1 MWVNVGAEA
10 ALLKRRQATTVLPDK
25 DGKLPTLDQ
34 RCQDLSKYGRPP
46 CPACVVVC
54 VCVWRLTLRVLRAA
68 RAIELAK
75 EPAVR
80 LSGGITGEEL
90 AVWEMDLEIAII
102 QSRIY
107 ESIKQNT
114 SGAVPEAER
123 ATHVQELGSTLQSLK
138 TLYTKYAR
146 DYDLHAESI
155 AILNLRRLPV
165 RTRDAWMG
173 AALPLTPRAC
183 RRLLCRA
190 TCPGWSSTGKP
201 SSSRS

>member
-1 MWVNVGAEA
+1 MCG
-10 ALLKRRQATTVLPDK
+10 
-25 DGKLPTLDQ
+25 
-34 RCQDLSKYGRPP
+34 C
-46 CPACVVVC
+46 VC

-114 SGAVPEAER
+114 
-123 ATHVQELGSTLQSLK
+123 
-138 TLYTKYAR
+138 
-146 DYDLHAESI
+146 
-155 AILNLRRLPV
+155 
-165 RTRDAWMG
+165 
-173 AALPLTPRAC
+173 
-183 RRLLCRA
+183 
-190 TCPGWSSTGKP
+190 
-201 SSSRS
+201 

>member
-1 MWVNVGAEA
+1 M
-10 ALLKRRQATTVLPDK
+10 
-25 DGKLPTLDQ
+25 
-34 RCQDLSKYGRPP
+34 
-46 CPACVVVC
+46 
-54 VCVWRLTLRVLRAA
+54 
-68 RAIELAK
+68 
-75 EPAVR
+75 R

-173 AALPLTPRAC
+173 AALSSHSPCVSTVALQSHVSRVEQHWEAIIKSKLTPAHLAVRGQC
-183 RRLLCRA
+183 NEWRVQHRV
-190 TCPGWSSTGKP
+190 S
-201 SSSRS
+201 

>member
-1 MWVNVGAEA
+1 MCG
-10 ALLKRRQATTVLPDK
+10 
-25 DGKLPTLDQ
+25 
-34 RCQDLSKYGRPP
+34 
-46 CPACVVVC
+46 C
-54 VCVWRLTLRVLRAA
+54 VCVWRLTLLVLRAA

-123 ATHVQELGSTLQSLK
+123 VVRGA
-138 TLYTKYAR
+138 
-146 DYDLHAESI
+146 
-155 AILNLRRLPV
+155 LRPKGRVGAGLLPA
-165 RTRDAWMG
+165 DGDG
-173 AALPLTPRAC
+173 ALLPRAD
-183 RRLLCRA
+183 RLDRHVLRA
-190 TCPGWSSTGKP
+190 IEDAVAA
-201 SSSRS
+201 SRSLGAGSFRRCSDGSRPWGSR